1 MYDKARPKKLEKLRS
16 AWAERAQ
23 NLRLQLRFWKK
34 NIIGRAQ
41 GPRLSGGRSGPGPNL
56 GHHNRTIRFI
66 LLYQDRPMFHH
77 F

>member
-1 MYDKARPKKLEKLRS
+1 MYDKLREARPKKLEKLRS

-41 GPRLSGGRSGPGPNL
+41 GPSLSPSPLTRYLARTLYRGPRINMFYVHLTPN
-56 GHHNRTIRFI
+56 
-66 LLYQDRPMFHH
+66 
-77 F
+77 